1 LIQGLSSPQRVTFLP
16 HLNLLTL
23 SFHSHIQCRLTTLTT
38 CSAEPQYLIQHRGT
52 VCDMNTELV
61 ETDSRFGTWIQQN
74 SKTTALI
81 ISQYMVPDKH
91 CDEDRRQQSLGKGFQ
106 HTADRTY

>member
-1 LIQGLSSPQRVTFLP
+1 
-16 HLNLLTL
+16 
-23 SFHSHIQCRLTTLTT
+23 
-38 CSAEPQYLIQHRGT
+38 
-52 VCDMNTELV
+52 MNTELV

-81 ISQYMVPDKH
+81 ISQYMVPYKH

-106 HTADRTY
+106 HTADSTH